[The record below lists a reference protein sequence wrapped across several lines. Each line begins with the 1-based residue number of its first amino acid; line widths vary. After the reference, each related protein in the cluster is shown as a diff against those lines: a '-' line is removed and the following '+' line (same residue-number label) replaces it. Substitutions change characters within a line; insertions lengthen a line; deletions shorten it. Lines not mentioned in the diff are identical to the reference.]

1 MNSYQAKK
9 KKKDNQLRKKNTNL
23 LSLVL
28 SVVSLA
34 HRVMPAEALLPAFQT
49 AVPGVNLLGGPFCL
63 GERGRVHRR
72 CTGHLNARWQRA
84 L

>member
-1 MNSYQAKK
+1 MNSYQAKKK

-49 AVPGVNLLGGPFCL
+49 AVPGVNLLGRGFCL
-63 GERGRVHRR
+63 G
-72 CTGHLNARWQRA
+72 
-84 L
+84 

>member
-9 KKKDNQLRKKNTNL
+9 KKKEKMKENQLRKKNTNL

-34 HRVMPAEALLPAFQT
+34 HRVIPAEALLPAYQT
-49 AVPGVNLLGGPFCL
+49 ALPGVNLLGRGFCL
-63 GERGRVHRR
+63 G
-72 CTGHLNARWQRA
+72 
-84 L
+84 

>member
-9 KKKDNQLRKKNTNL
+9 KKKKGNQLRKKNTNL

-49 AVPGVNLLGGPFCL
+49 AVPGVNLLGRGFCL
-63 GERGRVHRR
+63 G
-72 CTGHLNARWQRA
+72 
-84 L
+84 

>member
-49 AVPGVNLLGGPFCL
+49 AVPGVNLLGRGFCL
-63 GERGRVHRR
+63 G
-72 CTGHLNARWQRA
+72 
-84 L
+84 